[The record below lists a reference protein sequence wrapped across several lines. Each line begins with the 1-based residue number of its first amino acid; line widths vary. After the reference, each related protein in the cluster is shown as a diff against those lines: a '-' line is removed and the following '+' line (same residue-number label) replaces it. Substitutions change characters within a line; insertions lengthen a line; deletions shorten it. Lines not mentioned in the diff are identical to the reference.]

1 MKFINIFLD
10 RPRILFLTLAFILL
24 SGISSISTLPIQENP
39 ELAERWATVTISYP
53 GATPERIETQVV
65 DNLENKLREI
75 VELDIEDL
83 SSVITQGFSETLVE
97 LQQNVPPLLIEE
109 VWSKVQNKIDQIET
123 PDGVTMLL
131 ERSSGPPITVEYIID
146 WKGEGNTPII
156 MMSRLA
162 QQLQKRLSSVPGTEK
177 TAIYG
182 EAEEEIVVEVDS
194 AKMSSLGLT
203 YQEISTAIKSYDNK
217 KPVGVVSDE
226 YSEFLIRLKDN
237 ITTPQKIGEIP
248 VKVINQS
255 EIIRLQDI
263 AEVSMQPAN
272 PIEDIFLYN
281 GKRVLS
287 VSATGS
293 FSQRVFEYVEN
304 VDDQVDKMRLTLP
317 EEFQIERIYDES
329 IYVSSKFGE
338 LIKSFALATFF
349 VLSLSFFFLGI
360 RPGIIV
366 TAILPFSVSLVLLGC
381 RLIDLPLHQTSITGI
396 IIALGLLIDN
406 GIIVVEDYK
415 YRRSIGLSIRESI
428 NQTLVHISTPLL
440 AATATTV
447 FAFMP
452 IVTGEG
458 SSIEFVGGMALT
470 VIMSII
476 SSLVLALIM
485 VPVLM
490 SYMERIP
497 YFANINVHEEG
508 YKNQKILK
516 KYRKFLTWAFDVPRR
531 AILISI
537 SLPLLGFLIFGSI
550 PKDFFPAND
559 RDMFRIH
566 IELPTNSS
574 STKTLEKVQEI
585 RNQVID
591 SNLIELDKDYW
602 FIGRWMPRVL
612 MNIVGGEEKNG
623 GNNHAQAVFF
633 AKDYY
638 EMIENLPKL
647 SKMLVAQNSD
657 LIIFVDSFQT
667 GPPVFSDIQYSII
680 GDDENVLRAIGS
692 ELELIIND
700 APDVSHTKSLAGYS
714 NTNIEFEFNSS
725 NVSLSGKNTELL
737 VNELYAENNG
747 IVVSSM
753 LDSNKEIPI
762 RVKGIRESSDIIG
775 NTGYLSIPAKDGI
788 DFIGN
793 YGQATIN
800 KTSSYV
806 TRRNSQ
812 RVNQVEGWIW
822 TGTLPH
828 KTEQYLEEKFN
839 EFESNLPP
847 GYSIIVGGEAES
859 RGQSQSQIYSSAIIY
874 LLLITFGLVFA
885 LNSFRQT
892 LLILSVA
899 IFSIGLSFLGL
910 KLGQQN
916 YGFIGTVGALGL
928 IGLSINDSIIVLSHI
943 KEKANQVSMTKSDLI
958 EVVIRSTRHIIT
970 TSLTTLGGFL
980 PLIFANIFFRPLAW
994 AMSIGVLGATMTAL
1008 LYIPAMFI
1016 LLKKIKT

>member
-1 MKFINIFLD
+1 
-10 RPRILFLTLAFILL
+10 
-24 SGISSISTLPIQENP
+24 
-39 ELAERWATVTISYP
+39 
-53 GATPERIETQVV
+53 
-65 DNLENKLREI
+65 
-75 VELDIEDL
+75 
-83 SSVITQGFSETLVE
+83 
-97 LQQNVPPLLIEE
+97 
-109 VWSKVQNKIDQIET
+109 
-123 PDGVTMLL
+123 
-131 ERSSGPPITVEYIID
+131 
-146 WKGEGNTPII
+146 
-156 MMSRLA
+156 
-162 QQLQKRLSSVPGTEK
+162 
-177 TAIYG
+177 
-182 EAEEEIVVEVDS
+182 
-194 AKMSSLGLT
+194 
-203 YQEISTAIKSYDNK
+203 
-217 KPVGVVSDE
+217 
-226 YSEFLIRLKDN
+226 
-237 ITTPQKIGEIP
+237 
-248 VKVINQS
+248 
-255 EIIRLQDI
+255 
-263 AEVSMQPAN
+263 
-272 PIEDIFLYN
+272 
-281 GKRVLS
+281 
-287 VSATGS
+287 
-293 FSQRVFEYVEN
+293 
-304 VDDQVDKMRLTLP
+304 
-317 EEFQIERIYDES
+317 
-329 IYVSSKFGE
+329 
-338 LIKSFALATFF
+338 
-349 VLSLSFFFLGI
+349 
-360 RPGIIV
+360 
-366 TAILPFSVSLVLLGC
+366 
-381 RLIDLPLHQTSITGI
+381 
-396 IIALGLLIDN
+396 
-406 GIIVVEDYK
+406 
-415 YRRSIGLSIRESI
+415 
-428 NQTLVHISTPLL
+428 
-440 AATATTV
+440 
-447 FAFMP
+447 MP

-458 SSIEFVGGMALT
+458 SSIDFVGGMALT
-470 VIMSII
+470 VIMSIV
-476 SSLVLALIM
+476 SSLLLALIM

-516 KYRKFLTWAFDVPRR
+516 KYRKFLTWAFDIPRR

-537 SLPLLGFLIFGSI
+537 SLPLLGFLIFTSI

-574 STKTLEKVQEI
+574 STKTLERVQEI
-585 RNQVID
+585 RQQVID
-591 SNLIELDKDYW
+591 SNLIELDRDYW

-747 IVVSSM
+747 IIVSSM

-762 RVKGIRESSDIIG
+762 RIKGIRDSSDITG
-775 NTGYLSIPAKDGI
+775 DTGYLSIPTQDGI

-793 YGQATIN
+793 YGQASIN

-885 LNSFRQT
+885 LNSFKQT

-943 KEKANQVSMTKSDLI
+943 KEKANQVSMTKAELI

-1016 LLKKIKT
+1016 LMKKIKT